1 MIVAVVGIATVAI
14 KAVGPVALSGR
25 RLPRSLLSM
34 VELLAPALLAAL
46 VATQVFAADHSLVID
61 ARAAGITAAAVA
73 LTVRAPVL
81 VAVVAAAATTALVR
95 ALS

>member
-25 RLPRSLLSM
+25 RLPRRLLSM

-73 LTVRAPVL
+73 LTVRAPVF
-81 VAVVAAAATTALVR
+81 VAVVAAAATTALVT